1 MTDAVAEVRNT
12 EDGTSPEA
20 FCAVFR
26 SFLIKVEEITGL
38 DRWTLFC
45 KRHDQY
51 CAETDTWTTGR
62 YGAQRWTVH
71 TTDELAALSEEIYL
85 SNHAHES
92 PGEYFIGIP
101 RGATVPPLWCLDL
114 DADHGCRPEEELAR
128 MCKDGFTPLAVVHTS
143 PQNRQVWLTVA
154 GYSAE
159 ELSRNSYL
167 LWRPVHDTLISRY
180 CGDSGSKGPSHV
192 FRLPFPGLRNLKTI
206 VSEELVRY
214 KYDRNFRTSAMVYA
228 PSSPSRAVIE
238 SWMARDT
245 GLAHR
250 VAPCQPDQR
259 AYCRHKCPESVDAD
273 IPESIWNS
281 WTAKRG
287 RLIREGRYLRPDGSP
302 DDSRVD
308 MALMYRTIHWYL
320 RNNRGED
327 AMHRAMTHLVRC
339 CIRQVETDPERVY
352 KKGNIEDYAERTLGQ
367 VYTYVLRELNDRSD
381 LAAAGRLS
389 EAYHAL

>member
-1 MTDAVAEVRNT
+1 MRDIVADGCHTEEAASLEV
-12 EDGTSPEA
+12 
-20 FCAVFR
+20 
-26 SFLIKVEEITGL
+26 FLRFLYMVRDRTGL

-45 KRHDQY
+45 KRHDEY

-62 YGAQRWTVH
+62 YGAQRWTEH

-85 SNHAHES
+85 RNHASEY
-92 PGEYFIGIP
+92 PCEYFIGIP
-101 RGATVPPLWCLDL
+101 RGAAVPPLWCLDL

-143 PQNRQVWLTVA
+143 PQNRQAWLTIA

-159 ELSRNSYL
+159 ELSLDNYSE
-167 LWRPVHDTLISRY
+167 WRSVHSTLISRY
-180 CGDSGSKGPSHV
+180 SGDTGSKGPSHV

-206 VSEELVRY
+206 ASEGLVRY
-214 KYDRNFRTSAMVYA
+214 KYDRGFR
-228 PSSPSRAVIE
+228 SSVRLCEPVSPGRPEIE
-238 SWMARDT
+238 SWKARDT
-245 GLAHR
+245 GSDHS
-250 VAPCQPDQR
+250 VAQHQPDQR
-259 AYCRHKCPESVDAD
+259 TDCRHKRLASIDSD
-273 IPESIWNS
+273 IPESVWKS
-281 WTAKRG
+281 WTTKRV

-320 RNNRGED
+320 RNNKGED

>member
-51 CAETDTWTTGR
+51 CAETDTWFTGR
-62 YGAQRWTVH
+62 YGAGRWTEH
-71 TTDELAALSEEIYL
+71 TMDELIEMSGDIYKL
-85 SNHAHES
+85 NHASEY
-92 PGEYFIGIP
+92 PNEYFIGLP
-101 RGATVPPLWCLDL
+101 RNSAVPSIWCLDL
-114 DADHGCRPEEELAR
+114 DADHGCNPEEELAR
-128 MCKDGFTPLAVVHTS
+128 MRKDGFTPLAAVRTS
-143 PQNRQVWLTVA
+143 PWNRQVWLTVA

-159 ELSRNSYL
+159 GLSRDNCSE
-167 LWRPVHDTLISRY
+167 WRSVQDTLISRY
-180 CGDSGSKGPSHV
+180 CGDTGSKGPSHV
-192 FRLPFPGLRNLKTI
+192 FRLPFSGLRNLKTI

-214 KYDRNFRTSAMVYA
+214 KYDRNFRTSAMVYE

-339 CIRQVETDPERVY
+339 CIRQVEMDPERVY
-352 KKGNIEDYAERTLGQ
+352 KKGNIEGYAERTLDK
-367 VYTYVLRELNDRSD
+367 VYTYVLRGLNDKGD
-381 LAAAGRLS
+381 IAAAERLS